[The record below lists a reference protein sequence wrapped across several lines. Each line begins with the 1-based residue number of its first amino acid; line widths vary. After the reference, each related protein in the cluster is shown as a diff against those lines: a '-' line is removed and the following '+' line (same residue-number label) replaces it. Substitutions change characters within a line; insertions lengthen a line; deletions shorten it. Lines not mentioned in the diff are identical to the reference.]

1 MADSLLKTID
11 GWFSHESHS
20 LASYYYATIK
30 DNNNATAMGLSTM
43 VISQKAPVVEHCG
56 PGYACELVAPC
67 VFLPLSSIENL
78 FPLHSTEKF
87 SQRRYNGIFMM

>member
-1 MADSLLKTID
+1 
-11 GWFSHESHS
+11 
-20 LASYYYATIK
+20 LASYYNATIK
-30 DNNNATAMGLSTM
+30 NNNDNATALGLSTM

-56 PGYACELVAPC
+56 PGYACEHNDRW